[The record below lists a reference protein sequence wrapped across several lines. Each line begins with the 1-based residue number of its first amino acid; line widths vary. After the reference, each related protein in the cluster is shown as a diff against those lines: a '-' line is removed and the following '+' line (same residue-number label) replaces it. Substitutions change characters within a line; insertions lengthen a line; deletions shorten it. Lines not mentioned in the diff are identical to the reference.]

1 MLRMCALT
9 VFGETD
15 SCPAISGRTR
25 QQQPGHPAA
34 QQRVVIA
41 PHGRVHVGG
50 VAAHRDLLDLAQH
63 REPVPGSPL
72 AGAGHDRAVAS
83 CAAALWARAAV
94 RMSSTTVSSGIAVES
109 ITR

>member
-15 SCPAISGRTR
+15 SCPAISCRNKAAAA
-25 QQQPGHPAA
+25 GHPAA

-50 VAAHRDLLDLAQH
+50 
-63 REPVPGSPL
+63 SPP
-72 AGAGHDRAVAS
+72 AGI
-83 CAAALWARAAV
+83 CW
-94 RMSSTTVSSGIAVES
+94 I
-109 ITR
+109 